1 MVPTVRTE
9 GARSNPRTFESS
21 STCFAASFVS
31 RFGYFF
37 FRSSRLP
44 NAAVQARSHCSSR
57 RAAHMF
63 PPTSHRPVARN
74 TAASERTTTRLSFMV
89 FCFTS
94 GLRRPRSQGL
104 VSLPDLESKDVRP
117 APGSDQVGHGFGRQG
132 TRAALHEGCRK
143 GLRQPL
149 RFG

>member
-37 FRSSRLP
+37 FRSSRPP
-44 NAAVQARSHCSSR
+44 NVAVHARSHRSSL

-63 PPTSHRPVARN
+63 PPTTHRPVARN
-74 TAASERTTTRLSFMV
+74 AAASERTTTRLSFTV
-89 FCFTS
+89 FCFPS

-104 VSLPDLESKDVRP
+104 VSLPDLEGEDVRP
-117 APGSDQVGHGFGRQG
+117 APGADQVGNRFGRHG
-132 TRAALHEGCRK
+132 TRAASHER
-143 GLRQPL
+143 
-149 RFG
+149 